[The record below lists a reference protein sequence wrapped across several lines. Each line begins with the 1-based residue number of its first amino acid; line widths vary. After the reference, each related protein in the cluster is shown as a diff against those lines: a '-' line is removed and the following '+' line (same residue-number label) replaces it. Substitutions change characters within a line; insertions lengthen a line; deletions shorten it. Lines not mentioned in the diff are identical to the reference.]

1 MSLISEKITIGDKRI
16 KNKCIMAP
24 VKTGYGIKTGEVTD
38 RHLYFYEKRNQFL
51 GAITPEPFY
60 LHPSLREL
68 PVQIGIHND
77 DMIPGLQ
84 KLANVIHEKGSLSI
98 AHLNHPGRMA
108 NPNIPGNQYLSSS
121 DRICPTG
128 GKQPTAMNEERIADA
143 QVLFENAAVRAQ
155 KAGYDFIELQFGH
168 GYLIAQFLSE
178 NVNNRTDR
186 YGGSWENRL
195 RFGLEIL
202 ERIKKTTSMPVIVR
216 LSADEMFPEGLKLED
231 MIKLSVALEENG
243 ADAIHVSSGSVCE
256 TPPWYFQHM
265 SMPKGKTWEFA
276 SKIKDTVTIPVI
288 AVGQINE
295 KDDPEKILE
304 NGLADAIAIGRPLIA
319 DPDFA
324 GKVLGEVRSPI
335 RPCAC
340 CLEGCIGGIRSGKGL
355 MCVVNPEVGKEERK
369 VQKVAKSKKVA
380 VVGGG
385 LSGMEAALVLK
396 ERGHTVTLFERK
408 SLGGL
413 FDLAYRAPRKA
424 NLEKFKQYFVDEVT
438 EKIDVIFKDAD
449 PDELVGNYD
458 TVIMATGSYPK
469 VPAIPGLKEWYW
481 AEILEPDKTPKNKK
495 GIIVGGGFIG
505 AEIAEV
511 LVKNENDVTIIKKSE
526 EIAPRMEAMSRNFL
540 LNSLKELNIKILTGA
555 DVIRKEDKRI
565 YLSIG
570 EKEEQIDDVD
580 FVVYTK
586 GMVPE
591 NSMEN
596 KLKEKVELFLI
607 GDCKEVGRAMDAIHS
622 AYECALSV

>member
-1 MSLISEKITIGDKRI
+1 MSLISEEITIGDKRI
-16 KNKCIMAP
+16 KNKFIMAP

-128 GKQPTAMNEERIADA
+128 GKQPTAMNEESIADA

-202 ERIKKTTSMPVIVR
+202 ERIKKATSIPVIVR

-231 MIKLSVALEENG
+231 MIRLSVALEENG

-276 SKIKDTVTIPVI
+276 SKIKDKVTIPVI

-295 KDDPEKILE
+295 KDDPEKILK

-449 PDELVGNYD
+449 PDELVSNYD

-469 VPAIPGLKEWYW
+469 VPAIPGLKEWHW

-540 LNSLKELNIKILTGA
+540 LNSLKELKIKILTGA
-555 DVIRKEDKRI
+555 DVIRKEDKSI

-622 AYECALSV
+622 AYECGLSV